1 MYKIMRIGI
10 LTSSRADYGI
20 YRPLLKGLQEDG
32 AFETE
37 IIAFGTHLSPYH
49 GYTARMIEQ
58 DGFQVR
64 HRINSLLINDDEN
77 AVATAVALTS
87 LKFADF
93 WKHYDR
99 YYDVVFCLGDR
110 YEMFGAVTAGIP
122 YNIPFAHLHG
132 GETTLGAFDNI
143 YRHAISL
150 ASRYHFVATEAYKER
165 LVGILGTD
173 KDIYVVGSLS
183 LDNLRNFKTTSI
195 EAFKQ
200 QWHIDLSQPSVLIT
214 VHPETV
220 NTKSNNEY
228 LHETVKALE
237 TLAGPYQLVI
247 TMPNADT
254 QGSVYREGFQKL
266 KTSCPERVMLVENFG
281 TQGYFSC
288 MQHAVFMLG
297 NTSSGIIEGAS
308 FKKYVINLGDRQKGR
323 LTGENVL
330 HTPFNA
336 DAILAAVADI
346 ERRPPYSGENIYDKG
361 GAVDLIIQSLK
372 QQMP

>member
-1 MYKIMRIGI
+1 MRIGI

-20 YRPLLKGLQEDG
+20 YRPLLKRLQEDA
-32 AFETE
+32 AFEME

-49 GYTARMIEQ
+49 GYTARVIEQ
-58 DGFQVR
+58 DGFEIR
-64 HRINSLLINDDEN
+64 HRINSLLMNDDEN
-77 AVATAVALTS
+77 AVATAAALTA

-93 WKHYDR
+93 WKNYDR

-122 YNIPFAHLHG
+122 YNILFAHLYG

-165 LVGILGTD
+165 LAGILGTD
-173 KDIYVVGSLS
+173 KDIYVAGSLS
-183 LDNLRNFKTTSI
+183 LDNLRSFKTTDI
-195 EAFKQ
+195 DAFKQ
-200 QWHIDLSQPSVLIT
+200 QWNIDLSKPSVLIT

-220 NTKSNNEY
+220 NAQSNNEY

-237 TLAGPYQLVI
+237 ALAGPYQLVI

-254 QGSVYREGFQKL
+254 QGSVFREGFQQL
-266 KTSCPERVMLVENFG
+266 KTRFPDRVMLIENFG

-288 MQHAVFMLG
+288 MQHAAFMLG
-297 NTSSGIIEGAS
+297 NTSSGIVEGAS
-308 FKKYVINLGDRQKGR
+308 FKKYVIDLGDRQKGR

-330 HTPFNA
+330 HVPFSA
-336 DAILAAVADI
+336 EAILAAVAEI
-346 ERRPPYSGENIYDKG
+346 ERRPSLNGENIYDKG
-361 GAVDLIIQSLK
+361 GAVDLIIHSLK
-372 QQMP
+372 HQML